1 MMRLRKKMIKKAS
14 GSDETYKDEKHR
26 GWLTELE
33 AIALAKENGRKN
45 MTYWEPD
52 FNYRSEPK

>member
-1 MMRLRKKMIKKAS
+1 MIKKAS